1 MHISLVTLLGGIGA
15 LAAPNIPRQAPPAP
29 AVPLRIMALGASV
42 TFGTGSTT
50 GNSYRKD
57 LQDLLVAQGMT
68 LSYVGTRANGNFA
81 DNAVEATGGFRIAQI
96 ADSADKA
103 VPMLKPNLVLV
114 DAGTNNC
121 NKGGEVPDAG
131 ANVTAMI
138 NKIYQQSPG
147 STVILTSIL
156 ANKVPEQD
164 ACRVKIN
171 EQYNAV
177 AAQFQQSGAKFG
189 FVDMR
194 SPDAPTLNDLNDTRH
209 PNDGGYV
216 KMANVWAK
224 GIQEVMAKGFVTAP
238 S

>member
-1 MHISLVTLLGGIGA
+1 MQLLLLIILNVFGV

-29 AVPLRIMALGASV
+29 VVPLRIMALGASV

-57 LQDLLVAQGMT
+57 LQDLLVAKGMT
-68 LSYVGTRANGNFA
+68 VAYVGTRANGNFA
-81 DNAVEATGGFRIAQI
+81 DNAVEATGGFRINQI

-103 VPMLKPNLVLV
+103 VPMLKPNLVLL

-121 NKGGEVPDAG
+121 NKGGDFPDAG

-171 EQYNAV
+171 EQFNSL

-194 SPDAPTLNDLNDTRH
+194 SPEAPNLNDLNDTRH

-224 GIQEVMAKGFVTAP
+224 GIQDVMAKGFITAP

>member
-1 MHISLVTLLGGIGA
+1 MQLHFLLLVSTV
-15 LAAPNIPRQAPPAP
+15 AAAVPNVPRQAPPA

-57 LQDLLVAQGMT
+57 LQDILVGKG
-68 LSYVGTRANGNFA
+68 LSVTYVGTRANGNFA
-81 DNAVEATGGFRIAQI
+81 DNAVEATGGFKINQI
-96 ADSADKA
+96 AAAADKA

-138 NKIYQQSPG
+138 NKIYEASPG
-147 STVILTSIL
+147 STVILASIL

-164 ACRVKIN
+164 ACRVKVN
-171 EQYNAV
+171 EQYNTL

-194 SPDAPTLNDLNDTRH
+194 SPEGPTLNDLNDKRH

-224 GIQEVMAKGFVTAP
+224 GISDVMAKGFLTPPV
-238 S
+238 

>member
-1 MHISLVTLLGGIGA
+1 MRLFSFMLLGGVGV
-15 LAAPNIPRQAPPAP
+15 LGAPNAPRQAPPAP
-29 AVPLRIMALGASV
+29 AVPLHIMALGASV

-50 GNSYRKD
+50 GNSYRKN
-57 LQDLLVAQGMT
+57 LQDLLVAKGMT
-68 LSYVGTRANGNFA
+68 VSYVGTRSNGDFA
-81 DNAVEATGGFRIAQI
+81 DNAVEATGGFKINQI
-96 ADSADKA
+96 AASADAA
-103 VPMLKPNLVLV
+103 VPMLKPNLVLL

-156 ANKVPEQD
+156 ANKVAEQD

-171 EQYNAV
+171 EQY
-177 AAQFQQSGAKFG
+177 AALATQLQQSGAKFAM
-189 FVDMR
+189 VDMR
-194 SPDAPTLNDLNDTRH
+194 SADAPTLNDLADTRH

-224 GIQEVMAKGFVTAP
+224 GIDEVMAKGFVTAP

>member
-1 MHISLVTLLGGIGA
+1 M
-15 LAAPNIPRQAPPAP
+15 AAPNIPRQEPGPT
-29 AVPLRIMALGASV
+29 VPLRIMALGASV
-42 TFGTGSTT
+42 TFGTGSST

-57 LQDLLVAQGMT
+57 LQDLLVSKGMNAT
-68 LSYVGTRANGNFA
+68 YVGTRANGNFP
-81 DNAVEATGGFRIAQI
+81 DNAVEATGGFKIDQI
-96 ADSADKA
+96 AASADKA

-131 ANVTAMI
+131 ANVTALI

-147 STVILTSIL
+147 ATIILTSIL

-171 EQYNAV
+171 DQYATL
-177 AAQFQQSGAKFG
+177 ATQLQQSGAKFAM
-189 FVDMR
+189 VDMR
-194 SPDAPTLNDLNDTRH
+194 SADAPTLDDLADTRH

-216 KMANVWAK
+216 KMANVWLK
-224 GIQEVMAKGFVTAP
+224 GIQEVMSKGFITLP